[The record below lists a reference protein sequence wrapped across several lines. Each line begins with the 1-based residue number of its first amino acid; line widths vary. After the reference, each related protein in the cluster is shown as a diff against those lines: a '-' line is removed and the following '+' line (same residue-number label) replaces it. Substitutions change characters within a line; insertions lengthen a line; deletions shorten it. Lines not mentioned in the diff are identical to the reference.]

1 MTGGMWASAWG
12 TLGLDRESLARTP
25 AQRRLARGLALL
37 LGISLLVGLVDS
49 AVWAAARLDSWGL
62 RERRAQAVQAVSD
75 ELSRSPLPPDVQIE
89 LTRNLAA
96 WLDLQ
101 GETEGLPRPLGRG
114 AGYALSGLER
124 VLAAPY
130 RRLALWLPYTLVV
143 FALARALGGRG
154 SLAQMLGA
162 TSLYAVPHLL
172 DVLRPIPWLGPAA
185 GLAAFGW
192 GAVIYVKATAA
203 ANDLGLVQAILVTT
217 LPAMALLT
225 VALLALSAAALLW

>member
-1 MTGGMWASAWG
+1 MGELWAAAWG
-12 TLGLDRESLARTP
+12 ALGLKRETLVRGP
-25 AQRRLARGLALL
+25 AQRRLAYGLALL
-37 LGISLLVGLVDS
+37 LGISLLAGLVDG
-49 AVWAAARLDSWGL
+49 AAWAHARVDPWAL
-62 RERRAQAVQAVSD
+62 RERRARAVQALDD
-75 ELSRSPLPPDVQIE
+75 ELSRSPLPPDAQIE

-101 GETEGLPRPLGRG
+101 GELEGLPRPLGRG
-114 AGYALSGLER
+114 AGYALAGLER
-124 VLAAPY
+124 AVAAPY
-130 RRLALWLPYTLVV
+130 RRLAVWLPYTLVV
-143 FALARALGGRG
+143 FALARALGGRA

-172 DVLRPIPWLGPAA
+172 DVLRPLPWLGPAA

-203 ANDLGLVQAILVTT
+203 ANDLGPVQSILVTA

-225 VALLALSAAALLW
+225 VGLIALGIALLVR